1 MNHNWINV
9 YEKITKELISIYTN
23 NNNPGEYLYNLIIQ
37 SEYYNEFK
45 SLNPWIINFKEYDVN
60 SIDPIHIFASFNSWK
75 ITNDTRKK
83 KLNLYYKILTKRN
96 FEELE
101 KYDLDIFK
109 YFPHVQITR
118 VVGARSNKEQKRVWD
133 FFYEITKDIL
143 NFNIIKD
150 KFDDVLGYGQEK
162 NVYGVGFPLATI
174 FMFWVNSNN
183 FLPID
188 KNTRKMVD
196 SLSNYKITHHWKSY
210 TKTLKKQFNTSTNLY
225 RNLTFI
231 AIDLRKYTESKEK
244 YFSSNEI
251 NEIKQYFSSYHGIQ
265 TQGIQPNIKN
275 NEENHLLNDST
286 SNLTIIALKP
296 LDSCNE
302 LYTKSLKKN
311 ALYVLDNSYT
321 IKNNGNVIEYTP
333 VNNIDLYS
341 TEQGIKINIQA
352 IVGKNGQG
360 KSSLTELLAMTIAK
374 VALQNNILQIDKLP
388 LNEQSIITEELH
400 KLSIQLYF
408 KTNKLYKLHC
418 YQTHSCVY
426 EYELKNNSFLR
437 IKKQLATNFFKNF
450 FYTIYS
456 NYSLHSLNESSK
468 GFKWLKPLFHKNDG
482 YQTPVVIEP
491 YREDGTININKLTKL
506 TKQRLISR
514 ILEPFEDNDSV
525 NQDNFNSFTR
535 LINDK
540 DTYKEATHLNI
551 SLDSK
556 TTEINLKNIGK
567 KRVDKNMKFKN
578 GSLEHLKNYLNL
590 YKKEIVNIKTSFEI
604 PNITDLKFQEDVY
617 IYIINKIMKISI
629 NYPEFNI
636 NENDL
641 FGEEYLKRL
650 YLDKTHITHKL
661 HQAINYLKFNT
672 VTALGIIDIHILSK
686 NIERIQQEYPEIPT
700 IRLIPPAIFN
710 SEIFLNGTIEFNTLS
725 SGEKQLIYTI
735 SSVIYQLQNLSSVHK
750 SSSKKLAYKYINIVL
765 DEIELYF
772 HPEYQRIF
780 ITNLLNA
787 LENFSG
793 LEDSIIENINF
804 ILVTHSPFILSDIID
819 DKILFL
825 PSSNHISNTKTFGAN
840 IHELLSNSFFM
851 EDGLMGEHV
860 KTKIKD
866 IVNFFNNKNKIFE
879 DKQKELYQLINY
891 IGEDFIR
898 EKLLQMYNMHY
909 KDSKIL
915 KLEKLKE
922 EQKIIENQIKELE
935 SKND

>member
-118 VVGARSNKEQKRVWD
+118 VVGARSNKEQKRVWN
-133 FFYEITKDIL
+133 FFYEITKNIL
-143 NFNIIKD
+143 NFNIIKE
-150 KFDDVLGYGQEK
+150 KFDDILGYGQEK

-174 FMFWVNSNN
+174 FMFWINSNN
-183 FLPID
+183 FLPLD
-188 KNTRKMVD
+188 KNTRKLIN
-196 SLSNYKITHHWKSY
+196 SLTDDNITDDWNSYINVLKSN
-210 TKTLKKQFNTSTNLY
+210 LNTTTNLY

-231 AIDLRKYTESKEK
+231 AMDIKKYEESKK
-244 YFSSNEI
+244 DYFSLNEI
-251 NEIKQYFSSYHGIQ
+251 NEIEEYFSSYQ
-265 TQGIQPNIKN
+265 EKYTN
-275 NEENHLLNDST
+275 NTYPSENKIYNYLKYDTFNRLS
-286 SNLTIIALKP
+286 IIALKP
-296 LDSCNE
+296 LKYCE
-302 LYTKSLKKN
+302 TTYTKNLQKN
-311 ALYVLDNSYT
+311 AFYLLDNSYSITHNGNT
-321 IKNNGNVIEYTP
+321 IKYDSLNDL
-333 VNNIDLYS
+333 DLYS

-360 KSSLTELLAMTIAK
+360 KSSLTELFAMIVAK
-374 VALQNNILQIDKLP
+374 IALQNNILQLSKFNQNEQDIIAKELDKLS
-388 LNEQSIITEELH
+388 L
-400 KLSIQLYF
+400 QLYF
-408 KTNKLYKLHC
+408 KTDKLYKIHC
-418 YQTHSCVY
+418 NKKNTYIY
-426 EYELKNNSFLR
+426 EYKFENNSYIR
-437 IKKQLATNFFKNF
+437 NKKSIDSNLMNF

-456 NYSLHSLNESSK
+456 NYSLYSLNDSFK
-468 GFKWLKPLFHKNDG
+468 GFKWLKSLFHKNDG
-482 YQTPVVIEP
+482 YQTPIVIDP
-491 YREDGTININKLTKL
+491 YRENGTININKLTKL
-506 TKQRLISR
+506 TKQRLLSR
-514 ILEPFEDNDSV
+514 ILEPFEDNDSS
-525 NQDNFNSFTR
+525 NKKNFNSFTR
-535 LINDK
+535 LIQDNHECK
-540 DTYKEATHLNI
+540 DATHLEISFNTKVEDIIQTFINENRLSDNI
-551 SLDSK
+551 NSYWD
-556 TTEINLKNIGK
+556 INTIEKYLGIHKN
-567 KRVDKNMKFKN
+567 
-578 GSLEHLKNYLNL
+578 
-590 YKKEIVNIKTSFEI
+590 NIKKILTSFGISSENY
-604 PNITDLKFQEDVY
+604 PKYYKYAL
-617 IYIINKIMKISI
+617 IYIINKIERISNTYFEVKKDDI
-629 NYPEFNI
+629 FNDKFLLKL
-636 NENDL
+636 NE
-641 FGEEYLKRL
+641 
-650 YLDKTHITHKL
+650 DKTHITHKL

-672 VTALGIIDIHILSK
+672 INHLDKSDIYTISK
-686 NIERIQQEYPEIPT
+686 NIENIQKDHQEIPT
-700 IRLIPPAIFN
+700 IRLIPPSIFDCEIILNHEIAFN
-710 SEIFLNGTIEFNTLS
+710 SLS
-725 SGEKQLIYTI
+725 SGEKQLIFTI
-735 SSVIYQLQNLSSVHK
+735 SSIIYHLQNLSSVHK
-750 SSSKKLAYKYINIVL
+750 STNQKLVYKYINIVL

-780 ITNLLNA
+780 ISNLLSA

-793 LEDSIIENINF
+793 LEDSVIENINF
-804 ILVTHSPFILSDIID
+804 IMVTHSPFILSDIIN

-825 PSSNHISNTKTFGAN
+825 PSNNHISNTKTFGAN

-866 IVNFFNNKNKIFE
+866 IIDFFNDKNKIFE

-898 EKLLQMYNMHY
+898 EKLLQMYDIHY